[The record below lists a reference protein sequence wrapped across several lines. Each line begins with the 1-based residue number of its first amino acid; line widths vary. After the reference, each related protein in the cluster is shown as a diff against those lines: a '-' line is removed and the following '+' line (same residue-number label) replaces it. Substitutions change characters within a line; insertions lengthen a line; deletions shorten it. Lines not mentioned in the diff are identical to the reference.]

1 MSATFS
7 TLKEAV
13 DINVERKP
21 ARLGVSF
28 NNGDDFMYE
37 QGVIRPPSEAR
48 SLLVR
53 VTRNC
58 PWNQCLFCPA
68 YKGVKFSRRNVAE
81 VKADIDA
88 MAKEYGKHI
97 NMIETGFLQDADSLI
112 LKTDQ
117 ILEILR
123 HIKVRFPRL
132 KRVTTYARATTLKRK
147 SVEEFMQL
155 KEAGL
160 TRIHAGLESGSE
172 KVLKMIK
179 KGITPEDIIEAGR
192 KVMAAGISLSEYI
205 MPGVGGRTLSEE
217 HARETARLLNKVR
230 PDFIRV
236 RTFALHPQSP
246 MKKMVDAGSFLPMR
260 DEEIVAEIRLLVSCL
275 DEIHSYFSCGD
286 YSPNLLMPVNGYLDQ
301 EKADM
306 LSELDKF
313 LSLTPEQKK
322 AYSLIRRSNSM
333 NYSVEM
339 VLDEKVMKKVLPEI
353 EKLERGDPDG
363 FNHYIETLMS
373 YMIPQP
379 QTDEDWD

>member
-1 MSATFS
+1 
-7 TLKEAV
+7 
-13 DINVERKP
+13 
-21 ARLGVSF
+21 
-28 NNGDDFMYE
+28 MYE

-48 SLLVR
+48 SLLIR

-58 PWNQCLFCPA
+58 PWNRCVFCPA
-68 YKGVKFSRRNVAE
+68 YKGVKFSKRSVAE

-88 MAKEYGKHI
+88 MAKEYGNHSDLI
-97 NMIETGFLQDADSLI
+97 RTAFLQDADSLI

-123 HIKVRFPRL
+123 HLKARFPNIE
-132 KRVTTYARATTLKRK
+132 RVTTYGRATTLKRK
-147 SVEEFMQL
+147 SVEEYIQL

-160 TRIHAGLESGSE
+160 TRIHAGLESGSA

-179 KGITPEDIIEAGR
+179 KGITPEDIVEAGQ

-217 HARETARLLNKVR
+217 HARETAALLNQVK

-236 RTFALHPQSP
+236 RTFALPPKSP
-246 MKKMVDAGSFLPMR
+246 MKKMVEEGTFQPMT

-286 YSPNLLMPVNGYLDQ
+286 YSPNLLMEVNGYLD
-301 EKADM
+301 EKKADM
-306 LSELDKF
+306 IRELDKF
-313 LSLTPEQKK
+313 LALTPEQKK
-322 AYSLIRRSNSM
+322 AYSLIRRSSSM
-333 NYSVEM
+333 NYPIDV
-339 VLDEKVMKKVLPEI
+339 VLDEKVMRQVLPEI

-363 FNHYIETLMS
+363 FNRYIDTLMS

-379 QTDEDWD
+379 QTDKDWD